1 MKHNAKLLTMIVST
15 AMVAGCG
22 TDAKLQVRPV
32 GAEAVMPV
40 NDLLAQGR
48 ADFALNNVA
57 LALDQFRRAERLQ
70 PTNVSALNGIAA
82 CYDRMGRFDLSRL
95 YYEKALALAPTD
107 PKTLHNFELS
117 LAMQGRNNEALA
129 LAREMARPAT
139 AKQPQLVAA
148 PGDKTVSGNDTRSVT
163 VALVPPAPAPVPVPH
178 SVDRSVAAAAPALD
192 QTLPGPHLERLSLSE
207 VELVTVPPSKSPP
220 TKERQANAGKS
231 RPAERVVKIAQAQL
245 VKQTRTSSEWVF
257 PAEPAKSAAAVAKAP
272 AQPSA
277 PKVIVAAA
285 PAPAAMSVQQP
296 VPAAPPAD
304 LAPHVQLAVAAA
316 PPPAPVAAP
325 KPVIV
330 QAPAPLPAV
339 KPSRPARLASHLQLA
354 SAVAIPV
361 AKTSTV
367 PAAGNSTPVAAPPPR
382 TRAKPLVLAT
392 PIRTER
398 KPTAVS
404 APRVRVLNAVGRKG
418 LAGRYSHYLQ
428 ARGWSGLRT
437 ADARH
442 SRAMTVIVYP
452 AGARAQAAA
461 LARRLPFRAT
471 LAASRNGSDLLV
483 LLGNDAL
490 AFDNRLRLRVSRT

>member
-1 MKHNAKLLTMIVST
+1 MNRKAKLLTLIVST

-32 GAEAVMPV
+32 GAEAVLPV

-48 ADFALNNVA
+48 TDFALNNVA

-70 PTNVSALNGIAA
+70 PNNISALNGIAA
-82 CYDRMGRFDLSRL
+82 SYDRMGRFDLSRL

-117 LAMQGRNNEALA
+117 LTMQGRNNEALA
-129 LAREMARPAT
+129 LAREMAKPAP
-139 AKQPQLVAA
+139 AQQPQPAA
-148 PGDKTVSGNDTRSVT
+148 AAGETTASGNDSQSVT
-163 VALVPPAPAPVPVPH
+163 VALALPAPAPVPMPH
-178 SVDRSVAAAAPALD
+178 SIDRSVAAAAHPAD
-192 QTLPGPHLERLSLSE
+192 QELPGPRLERLSLSE
-207 VELVTVPPSKSPP
+207 VELVTVAPSKTQPAR
-220 TKERQANAGKS
+220 ERQANAGKS
-231 RPAERVVKIAQAQL
+231 RPVERVVKVAQAQL

-257 PAEPAKSAAAVAKAP
+257 PEGPAKSVATAAKAP
-272 AQPSA
+272 AQSSA
-277 PKVIVAAA
+277 PRVIVAAA
-285 PAPAAMSVQQP
+285 AAPAPMPVQMP
-296 VPAAPPAD
+296 VPAAPPAV
-304 LAPHVQLAVAAA
+304 LAPHVQLAVAG
-316 PPPAPVAAP
+316 PPAPAPVAAP

-330 QAPAPLPAV
+330 QAPAPLPTV
-339 KPSRPARLASHLQLA
+339 KPSHPARPASHVQLA
-354 SAVAIPV
+354 SAVAVPV
-361 AKTSTV
+361 AKTATL
-367 PAAGNSTPVAAPPPR
+367 PAAGNATAVAAPPPR
-382 TRAKPLVLAT
+382 SPAKPLVLAT
-392 PIRTER
+392 PIHTVR
-398 KPTAVS
+398 KQTSPS

-428 ARGWSGLRT
+428 ARGWSGLRA

-461 LARRLPFRAT
+461 LARRLPFRAM
-471 LAASRNGSDLLV
+471 LAAGRNGSDLLV